1 MIRSRSRSRRSA
13 DIWPGFVDAIST
25 LLLVLIFLLTI
36 FVSSEFLLSKLLSN
50 KDDALE
56 GLNIQINQLSELLS
70 LEKKENK
77 NLASTI
83 SRLNEKLNNTGIA
96 SDLLTME
103 FSDLKNKNIELN
115 RLLNTLKDSANKITI
130 DNKNLEIKNNN
141 LENELKELLITL
153 RATTVKLKSVED
165 EVKLSEAAKNQVS
178 VLNMQIVELR
188 DQLNIIQNLLDINA
202 EDIKKKD
209 IQIIELGKKLNTA
222 LAVKVG
228 ELNQYK
234 SEFFGRLRA
243 ILGNREDILIVG
255 DRFIFQSE
263 VLFESGSAEVG
274 AEGLIQLRN
283 LSRILLDITKDIP
296 KDIPWVLQIQGHTD
310 QNPINTP
317 IYPSNWELSAARAI
331 SVGRVLINTGVDSDK
346 ISVAGF
352 AEFQPLE
359 LGSDPASLRKNRRIE
374 IKLTQP

>member
-1 MIRSRSRSRRSA
+1 MARSRNRTRRSA

-56 GLNIQINQLSELLS
+56 GLNMQIYQLSELLS
-70 LEKKENK
+70 LEKTENK
-77 NLASTI
+77 DLTSTI
-83 SRLNEKLNNTGIA
+83 SKLNEKLNNSSIT
-96 SDLLTME
+96 SDLLSME

-115 RLLNTLKDSANKITI
+115 RLLNSLKDNTNQIKEE
-130 DNKNLEIKNNN
+130 NKNLDLKNTN
-141 LENELKELLITL
+141 LESELKNLLSTL
-153 RATTVKLKSVED
+153 RATHVNLIKAEK
-165 EVKLSEAAKNQVS
+165 EVKLSEAAKNQVTI
-178 VLNMQIVELR
+178 LNMQIAELR
-188 DQLNIIQNLLDINA
+188 EQLNIIQNLLDINL
-202 EDIKKKD
+202 EEIKQKD
-209 IQIIELGKKLNTA
+209 IHIVELGKKLNTA

-228 ELNQYK
+228 ELTQYK
-234 SEFFGRLRA
+234 SEFFGRLRS
-243 ILGNREDILIVG
+243 ILGNRDDIQIVG

-263 VLFESGSAEVG
+263 VLFASGSAEVG
-274 AEGLIQLRN
+274 IEGVVQLTK
-283 LSRILLDITKDIP
+283 LSKILLDTTKNIP

-310 QNPINTP
+310 QNPINTLL
-317 IYPSNWELSAARAI
+317 YPSNWELSAARAI
-331 SVGRVLINTGVDSDK
+331 SVGKVLISSGVSSDK

-359 LGSDPASLRKNRRIE
+359 LGQDPSSYRKNRRIE

>member
-1 MIRSRSRSRRSA
+1 MARSRNRTRRSA

-56 GLNIQINQLSELLS
+56 GLNMQIYQLSELLS
-70 LEKKENK
+70 LEKRENK
-77 NLASTI
+77 DLTSTI
-83 SRLNEKLNNTGIA
+83 SKLNEKLNNSSIT
-96 SDLLTME
+96 SDLLSME

-115 RLLNTLKDSANKITI
+115 RLLNSLKDNTNQIKEE
-130 DNKNLEIKNNN
+130 NKNLDLKNTN
-141 LENELKELLITL
+141 LESELKDLLSTL
-153 RATTVKLKSVED
+153 KATHVNLIKAEK
-165 EVKLSEAAKNQVS
+165 EVKLSEAAKNQVTI
-178 VLNMQIVELR
+178 LNMQIAELR
-188 DQLNIIQNLLDINA
+188 EQLNIIQNLLDINL
-202 EDIKKKD
+202 EEIKQKD
-209 IQIIELGKKLNTA
+209 IHIVELGKKLNTA

-228 ELNQYK
+228 ELTQYK
-234 SEFFGRLRA
+234 SEFFGRLRS
-243 ILGNREDILIVG
+243 ILGNRDDIQIVG

-263 VLFESGSAEVG
+263 VLFASGSAEVG
-274 AEGLIQLRN
+274 IEGVVQLTK
-283 LSRILLDITKDIP
+283 LSKILLDTTKNIP

-310 QNPINTP
+310 QNPINTLL
-317 IYPSNWELSAARAI
+317 YPSNWELSAARAI
-331 SVGRVLINTGVDSDK
+331 SVGKVLISSGVSSDK

-359 LGSDPASLRKNRRIE
+359 LGQDPSSYRKNRRIE

>member
-1 MIRSRSRSRRSA
+1 MARSRSRTRRSA

-36 FVSSEFLLSKLLSN
+36 FISSEFLLSKLLTN

-56 GLNIQINQLSELLS
+56 DLNIQIYQLSELLS
-70 LEKKENK
+70 LEKRENK
-77 NLASTI
+77 DLTSTI
-83 SRLNEKLNNTGIA
+83 SKLNDKLNDSSVTA
-96 SDLLTME
+96 DLLSME
-103 FSDLKNKNIELN
+103 FSNLKNKNIELN
-115 RLLNTLKDSANKITI
+115 SLLNSLKASTSLIKKE
-130 DNKNLEIKNNN
+130 NKNLDIKNSNI
-141 LENELKELLITL
+141 ESELKKLLSTL
-153 RATTVKLKSVED
+153 KATKVNLIKAEE

-178 VLNMQIVELR
+178 LLNMQVAELR
-188 DQLNIIQNLLDINA
+188 EQLNIIQNLLDINL

-209 IQIIELGKKLNTA
+209 IQIVELGRKLNTA

-228 ELNQYK
+228 ELTQYK
-234 SEFFGRLRA
+234 SEFFGRLRS
-243 ILGNREDILIVG
+243 ILGNRDDIQIVG

-263 VLFESGSAEVG
+263 VLFASGSAEV
-274 AEGLIQLRN
+274 AIEGVLDLTK
-283 LSRILLDITKDIP
+283 LSKILLDITKDIP
-296 KDIPWVLQIQGHTD
+296 TDIPWVLQIQGHTD

-317 IYPSNWELSAARAI
+317 LYPSNWELSAARAI
-331 SVGRVLINTGVDSDK
+331 SVGKVLISSGVSSDK

-359 LGSDPASLRKNRRIE
+359 LGNSPSSFRKNRRIE

>member
-1 MIRSRSRSRRSA
+1 LASSRNRTRRSA

-56 GLNIQINQLSELLS
+56 GLNMQIYQLSELLS

-77 NLASTI
+77 DLTSTI
-83 SRLNEKLNNTGIA
+83 SKLNEKLNNSSIT
-96 SDLLTME
+96 SDLLSME

-115 RLLNTLKDSANKITI
+115 KLLNSLKANTI
-130 DNKNLEIKNNN
+130 QIKEENKNLDLKNTN
-141 LENELKELLITL
+141 LESELKDLLSTL
-153 RATTVKLKSVED
+153 RATHVNLIKAEK
-165 EVKLSEAAKNQVS
+165 EVKLSEAAKNQVTI
-178 VLNMQIVELR
+178 LNMQISELR
-188 DQLNIIQNLLDINA
+188 EQLNIIQNLLDINL
-202 EDIKKKD
+202 EEIKQKD
-209 IQIIELGKKLNTA
+209 IHIVELGKKLNTA

-228 ELNQYK
+228 ELTQYK
-234 SEFFGRLRA
+234 SEFFGRLRS
-243 ILGNREDILIVG
+243 ILGNRDDIQIVG

-263 VLFESGSAEVG
+263 VLFASGSAEVG
-274 AEGLIQLRN
+274 IEGVIQLTK
-283 LSRILLDITKDIP
+283 LSKILLDITKNIP

-310 QNPINTP
+310 QNPINTLL
-317 IYPSNWELSAARAI
+317 YPSNWELSAARAI
-331 SVGRVLINTGVDSDK
+331 SVGKVLISSGVSSDK

-359 LGSDPASLRKNRRIE
+359 LGQDPSSYRKNRRIE

>member
-1 MIRSRSRSRRSA
+1 MARSRSRTRRSA

-36 FVSSEFLLSKLLSN
+36 FISSEFLLSKLLTN

-56 GLNIQINQLSELLS
+56 NLNVQIYQLSELLS
-70 LEKKENK
+70 LEKRENK
-77 NLASTI
+77 DLTSTI
-83 SRLNEKLNNTGIA
+83 SKLNDKLNDSSLT
-96 SDLLTME
+96 SDLLSME
-103 FSDLKNKNIELN
+103 FSNLKNKNIELN
-115 RLLNTLKDSANKITI
+115 SLLNSLKASTSLIKKE
-130 DNKNLEIKNNN
+130 NKNLDIKNSNI
-141 LENELKELLITL
+141 ESELKKLLFTL
-153 RATTVKLKSVED
+153 KATQVNLIKAEE

-178 VLNMQIVELR
+178 LLNMQVAELR
-188 DQLNIIQNLLDINA
+188 EQLNIIQNLLDINL

-209 IQIIELGKKLNTA
+209 IQIVELGRKLNTA

-228 ELNQYK
+228 ELTQYK
-234 SEFFGRLRA
+234 SEFFGRLRS
-243 ILGNREDILIVG
+243 ILGNRDDIQIVG

-263 VLFESGSAEVG
+263 VLFASGSAEV
-274 AEGLIQLRN
+274 AIEGVLELTK
-283 LSRILLDITKDIP
+283 LSKILLDITKDIP
-296 KDIPWVLQIQGHTD
+296 TDIPWVLQIQGHTD

-317 IYPSNWELSAARAI
+317 LYPSNWELSAARAI
-331 SVGRVLINTGVDSDK
+331 SVGKVLISSGVSSDK

-359 LGSDPASLRKNRRIE
+359 LGNSPSSFRKNRRIE

>member
-1 MIRSRSRSRRSA
+1 MIRSRGKTRRSTE
-13 DIWPGFVDAIST
+13 IWPGFVDAIST

-77 NLASTI
+77 NLTSTI
-83 SRLNEKLNNTGIA
+83 SRLNEKLNNSGVA
-96 SDLLTME
+96 SDLLAME
-103 FSDLKNKNIELN
+103 FTDLKSKNIELN
-115 RLLNTLKDSANKITI
+115 RLLSALKDSTNEIKE
-130 DNKNLEIKNNN
+130 DNLNLENKNLD
-141 LENELKELLITL
+141 LENELQELLITL
-153 RATTVKLKSVED
+153 RATNVKLENAEVE
-165 EVKLSEAAKNQVS
+165 VRLSEAAKNQVS
-178 VLNMQIVELR
+178 ILNMQILELR

-234 SEFFGRLRA
+234 SEFFGRLRE

-274 AEGLIQLRN
+274 SEGFIQLSN
-283 LSRILLDITKDIP
+283 MSRILLDITKDIP

-310 QNPINTP
+310 QNPISTSL
-317 IYPSNWELSAARAI
+317 YPSNWELSAARAI
-331 SVGRVLINTGVDSDK
+331 SVGRVLINSGLDSEK

-359 LGSDPASLRKNRRIE
+359 IGSDPASLRKNRRIE

>member
-1 MIRSRSRSRRSA
+1 LASSRNRTRRSA

-56 GLNIQINQLSELLS
+56 GLNMQIYQLSELLS

-77 NLASTI
+77 DLTSTI
-83 SRLNEKLNNTGIA
+83 SKLNEKLNNSSIT
-96 SDLLTME
+96 SDLLSME

-115 RLLNTLKDSANKITI
+115 KLLNSLKANTI
-130 DNKNLEIKNNN
+130 QIKEENKNLDLKNTN
-141 LENELKELLITL
+141 LESELKDLLSTL
-153 RATTVKLKSVED
+153 RATHVNLIKAEK
-165 EVKLSEAAKNQVS
+165 EVKLSEAAKNQVTI
-178 VLNMQIVELR
+178 LNMQISELR
-188 DQLNIIQNLLDINA
+188 EQLNIIQNLLDINL
-202 EDIKKKD
+202 EEINQKD
-209 IQIIELGKKLNTA
+209 IHIVELGKKLNTA

-228 ELNQYK
+228 ELTQYK
-234 SEFFGRLRA
+234 SEFFGRLRS
-243 ILGNREDILIVG
+243 ILGNRDDIQIVG

-263 VLFESGSAEVG
+263 VLFASGSAEVG
-274 AEGLIQLRN
+274 IEGVIQLTK
-283 LSRILLDITKDIP
+283 LSKILLDITKNIP
-296 KDIPWVLQIQGHTD
+296 KDIQWVLQIQGHTD
-310 QNPINTP
+310 QNPINTLL
-317 IYPSNWELSAARAI
+317 YPSNWELSAARAI
-331 SVGRVLINTGVDSDK
+331 SVGKVLISSGVSSDK

-359 LGSDPASLRKNRRIE
+359 LGQDPSSYRKNRRIE

>member
-1 MIRSRSRSRRSA
+1 MIRSRGKTRRSTE
-13 DIWPGFVDAIST
+13 IWPGFVDAIST

-70 LEKKENK
+70 LEKIENK
-77 NLASTI
+77 NLTSTI
-83 SRLNEKLNNTGIA
+83 SRLNEKLNNSGVA
-96 SDLLTME
+96 SDLLAME
-103 FSDLKNKNIELN
+103 FTDLKSKNIELN
-115 RLLNTLKDSANKITI
+115 RLLSALKDSTNEIKE
-130 DNKNLEIKNNN
+130 DNLNLENKNQD
-141 LENELKELLITL
+141 LENELQELLITL
-153 RATTVKLKSVED
+153 RATNVKLENAEVE
-165 EVKLSEAAKNQVS
+165 VRLSEAAKNQVS
-178 VLNMQIVELR
+178 ILNMQILELR

-234 SEFFGRLRA
+234 SEFFGRLRE

-274 AEGLIQLRN
+274 SEGFIQLSN
-283 LSRILLDITKDIP
+283 MSRILLDITKDIP

-310 QNPINTP
+310 QNPISTAL
-317 IYPSNWELSAARAI
+317 YPSNWELSAARAI
-331 SVGRVLINTGVDSDK
+331 SVGRVLINSGVDSEK

-359 LGSDPASLRKNRRIE
+359 IGSDPASLRKNRRIE

>member
-1 MIRSRSRSRRSA
+1 LIRSRSRTRRSA

-56 GLNIQINQLSELLS
+56 GLNIQIIQLTELLS
-70 LEKKENK
+70 LEKKENL
-77 NLASTI
+77 NLKSTI
-83 SRLNEKLNNTGIA
+83 STLNNKLDDAGDS
-96 SDLLTME
+96 SDLLIME

-115 RLLNTLKDSANKITI
+115 RLLNALKNSVDSIKE
-130 DNKNLEIKNNN
+130 DNKNLDIKNDN
-141 LENELKELLITL
+141 LENELKELLVTL
-153 RATTVKLKSVED
+153 RATKVKLDTAEKEIR
-165 EVKLSEAAKNQVS
+165 LSEAAKNQVS
-178 VLNMQIVELR
+178 LLNMQIVELR
-188 DQLNIIQNLLDINA
+188 DQLNIIQGLLDINL
-202 EDIKKKD
+202 EEIKKKD

-263 VLFESGSAEVG
+263 VLFESASAEVG
-274 AEGLIQLRN
+274 EQGLIQLRN

-317 IYPSNWELSAARAI
+317 LYPSNWELSAARAI
-331 SVGRVLINTGVDSDK
+331 SVGRVLISTGVNSNK

-352 AEFQPLE
+352 AEFQPLKI
-359 LGSDPASLRKNRRIE
+359 GTDPASLRKNRRIE

>member
-1 MIRSRSRSRRSA
+1 LARSRNRTRRSA

-56 GLNIQINQLSELLS
+56 GLNMQIYQLSELLS
-70 LEKKENK
+70 LEKRENTD
-77 NLASTI
+77 LTSTI
-83 SRLNEKLNNTGIA
+83 SKLNEKLNNSSIT
-96 SDLLTME
+96 SDLLSME

-115 RLLNTLKDSANKITI
+115 RLLNSLKDNTNQIKEE
-130 DNKNLEIKNNN
+130 NKNLDLKNTN
-141 LENELKELLITL
+141 LESELKNLLSTL
-153 RATTVKLKSVED
+153 RATHVNLIKAEK
-165 EVKLSEAAKNQVS
+165 EVKLSEAAKNQVTI
-178 VLNMQIVELR
+178 LNMQIAELR
-188 DQLNIIQNLLDINA
+188 EQLNIIQNLLDINL
-202 EDIKKKD
+202 EEIKQKD
-209 IQIIELGKKLNTA
+209 IHIVELGKKLNTA

-228 ELNQYK
+228 ELTQYK
-234 SEFFGRLRA
+234 SEFFGRLRS
-243 ILGNREDILIVG
+243 ILGNRDDIQIVG

-263 VLFESGSAEVG
+263 VLFASGSAEVG
-274 AEGLIQLRN
+274 IEGVVQLTK
-283 LSRILLDITKDIP
+283 LSKILLDTTKNIP

-310 QNPINTP
+310 QNPINTLL
-317 IYPSNWELSAARAI
+317 YPSNWELSAARAI
-331 SVGRVLINTGVDSDK
+331 SVGKVLISSGVSSDK

-359 LGSDPASLRKNRRIE
+359 LGQDPSSYRKNRRIE

>member
-1 MIRSRSRSRRSA
+1 MARSRNRTRRSA

-56 GLNIQINQLSELLS
+56 GLNMQIYQLSELLS
-70 LEKKENK
+70 LEKRENTD
-77 NLASTI
+77 LTSTI
-83 SRLNEKLNNTGIA
+83 SKLNEKLNNSSIT
-96 SDLLTME
+96 SDLLSME

-115 RLLNTLKDSANKITI
+115 RLLNSLKDNTNQIKEE
-130 DNKNLEIKNNN
+130 NKNLDLKNTN
-141 LENELKELLITL
+141 LEYELKNLLSTL
-153 RATTVKLKSVED
+153 RATHVNLIKAEK
-165 EVKLSEAAKNQVS
+165 EVKLSEAAKNQVTI
-178 VLNMQIVELR
+178 LNMQIAELR
-188 DQLNIIQNLLDINA
+188 EQLNIIQNLLDINL
-202 EDIKKKD
+202 EEIKQKD
-209 IQIIELGKKLNTA
+209 IHIVELGKKLNTA

-228 ELNQYK
+228 ELTQYK
-234 SEFFGRLRA
+234 SEFFGRLRS
-243 ILGNREDILIVG
+243 ILGNRDDIQIVG

-263 VLFESGSAEVG
+263 VLFASGSAEVG
-274 AEGLIQLRN
+274 IEGVVQLTK
-283 LSRILLDITKDIP
+283 LSKILLDTTKNIP

-310 QNPINTP
+310 QNPINTLL
-317 IYPSNWELSAARAI
+317 YPSNWELSAARAI
-331 SVGRVLINTGVDSDK
+331 SVGKVLISSGVSSDK

-359 LGSDPASLRKNRRIE
+359 LGQDPSSYRKNRRIE

>member
-1 MIRSRSRSRRSA
+1 MARSRSRTRRSA

-36 FVSSEFLLSKLLSN
+36 FISSEFLLSKLLTN

-56 GLNIQINQLSELLS
+56 DLNIQIYQLSELLS
-70 LEKKENK
+70 LEKRENK
-77 NLASTI
+77 DLTSTI
-83 SRLNEKLNNTGIA
+83 SKLNDKLNDSSVT
-96 SDLLTME
+96 SDLLSME
-103 FSDLKNKNIELN
+103 FSNLKNKNIELN
-115 RLLNTLKDSANKITI
+115 SLLNSLKASTSLIKKE
-130 DNKNLEIKNNN
+130 NKNLDIKNSNI
-141 LENELKELLITL
+141 ESELKKLLSTL
-153 RATTVKLKSVED
+153 KATKVNLIKAEE

-178 VLNMQIVELR
+178 LLNMQVAELR
-188 DQLNIIQNLLDINA
+188 EQLNIIQNLLDINL

-209 IQIIELGKKLNTA
+209 IQIVELGRKLNTA

-228 ELNQYK
+228 ELTQYK
-234 SEFFGRLRA
+234 SEFFGRLRS
-243 ILGNREDILIVG
+243 ILGNRDDIQIVG

-263 VLFESGSAEVG
+263 VLFASGSAEV
-274 AEGLIQLRN
+274 AIEGVLELKK
-283 LSRILLDITKDIP
+283 LSKILLDITKDIP
-296 KDIPWVLQIQGHTD
+296 TDIPWVLQIQGHTD

-317 IYPSNWELSAARAI
+317 LYPSNWELSAARAI
-331 SVGRVLINTGVDSDK
+331 SVGRVLISSGVSSDK

-359 LGSDPASLRKNRRIE
+359 LGNSPSSFRKNRRIE

>member
-1 MIRSRSRSRRSA
+1 MARSRNRTRRSA

-56 GLNIQINQLSELLS
+56 GLNMQIYQLSELLS
-70 LEKKENK
+70 LEKRENK
-77 NLASTI
+77 DLTSTI
-83 SRLNEKLNNTGIA
+83 SKLNEKLNNSSIT
-96 SDLLTME
+96 SDLLSME

-115 RLLNTLKDSANKITI
+115 RLLNSLKENTNQIKEE
-130 DNKNLEIKNNN
+130 NKNLDLKNTN
-141 LENELKELLITL
+141 LESELKDLLSTL
-153 RATTVKLKSVED
+153 RATHVNLIKAEK
-165 EVKLSEAAKNQVS
+165 EVKLSEAAKNQVTI
-178 VLNMQIVELR
+178 LNMQIAELR
-188 DQLNIIQNLLDINA
+188 EQLNIIQNLLDINL
-202 EDIKKKD
+202 EEIKQKD
-209 IQIIELGKKLNTA
+209 IHIVELGKKLNTA

-228 ELNQYK
+228 ELTQYK
-234 SEFFGRLRA
+234 SEFFGRLRS
-243 ILGNREDILIVG
+243 ILGNRDDIQIVG

-263 VLFESGSAEVG
+263 VLFASGSAEVG
-274 AEGLIQLRN
+274 IEGVVQLTK
-283 LSRILLDITKDIP
+283 LSKILLDTTKNIP

-310 QNPINTP
+310 QNPINTLL
-317 IYPSNWELSAARAI
+317 YPSNWELSAARAI
-331 SVGRVLINTGVDSDK
+331 SVGKVLISSGVSSDK

-359 LGSDPASLRKNRRIE
+359 LGQDPSSYRKNRRIE

>member
-1 MIRSRSRSRRSA
+1 MARSRSRTRRSA

-36 FVSSEFLLSKLLSN
+36 FISSEFLLSKLLTN

-56 GLNIQINQLSELLS
+56 DLNIQIYQLSELLS
-70 LEKKENK
+70 LEKRENK
-77 NLASTI
+77 DLTSTI
-83 SRLNEKLNNTGIA
+83 SKLNDKLNDSSVT
-96 SDLLTME
+96 SDLLSME
-103 FSDLKNKNIELN
+103 FSNLKNKNIELN
-115 RLLNTLKDSANKITI
+115 SLLNSLKASTSLIKKE
-130 DNKNLEIKNNN
+130 NKNLDIKNSNI
-141 LENELKELLITL
+141 ESELKKLLSTL
-153 RATTVKLKSVED
+153 KATKVNLIKAEE

-178 VLNMQIVELR
+178 LLNMQVAELR
-188 DQLNIIQNLLDINA
+188 EQLNIIQNLLDINL

-209 IQIIELGKKLNTA
+209 IKIVELGRKLNTA

-228 ELNQYK
+228 ELTQYK
-234 SEFFGRLRA
+234 SEFFGRLRS
-243 ILGNREDILIVG
+243 ILGNRDDIQIVG

-263 VLFESGSAEVG
+263 VLFASGSAEV
-274 AEGLIQLRN
+274 AIEGVLELKK
-283 LSRILLDITKDIP
+283 LSKILLDITKDIP
-296 KDIPWVLQIQGHTD
+296 TDIPWVLQIQGHTD

-317 IYPSNWELSAARAI
+317 LYPSNWELSAARAI
-331 SVGRVLINTGVDSDK
+331 SVGRVLISSGVSSDK

-359 LGSDPASLRKNRRIE
+359 LGNSPSSFRKNRRIE

>member
-1 MIRSRSRSRRSA
+1 MIRSRNRTRSS

-36 FVSSEFLLSKLLSN
+36 FISSEFLLSKLLST

-56 GLNIQINQLSELLS
+56 DLNMQIYQLSELLS

-77 NLASTI
+77 DLTSTI
-83 SRLNEKLNNTGIA
+83 SNLNNKLNDSSMT
-96 SDLLTME
+96 SDLLSME
-103 FSDLKNKNIELN
+103 FAALKNKNIEIN
-115 RLLNTLKDSANKITI
+115 RLLASLKISSNKIKEE
-130 DNKNLEIKNNN
+130 NQNLDIKNTD
-141 LENELKELLITL
+141 LETELKQLLSTL
-153 RATTVKLKSVED
+153 RSTQVNLIKAEE
-165 EVKLSEAAKNQVS
+165 EVKLSQAAKNQVS
-178 VLNMQIVELR
+178 LLNMQVSELR
-188 DQLNIIQNLLDINA
+188 EQLNIIQNLLDINV
-202 EDIKKKD
+202 ENIKKKD

-228 ELNQYK
+228 ELSQYK

-243 ILGNREDILIVG
+243 ILGNRGDVQIVG

-263 VLFESGSAEVG
+263 VLFASGSAEVG
-274 AEGLIQLRN
+274 IEGAEQLRE
-283 LSRILLDITKDIP
+283 LSKILLDITKDIP

-310 QNPINTP
+310 QNPINTAL
-317 IYPSNWELSAARAI
+317 YPSNWELSAARAI
-331 SVGRVLINTGVDSDK
+331 SVGRVLMLSGVSSEK

-359 LGSDPASLRKNRRIE
+359 YGNDPSSYRKNRRIE